1 MIDQIVGGVLME
13 FHLLIDILAC
23 PAAFLSFLISSFFT
37 KNKEGDPGPP
47 GPSPRSAAVDWC
59 WDLQETT
66 LKSYVHV
73 QCMPLMVKL
82 NILWISPM
90 YKKM

>member
-1 MIDQIVGGVLME
+1 MIDQIVGGVLKE
-13 FHLLIDILAC
+13 FHLLIDILAS
-23 PAAFLSFLISSFFT
+23 PAAFLSFVISSFFT
-37 KNKEGDPGPP
+37 RIKEGDP
-47 GPSPRSAAVDWC
+47 GPSPRSAAVVWC

>member
-47 GPSPRSAAVDWC
+47 APPL
-59 WDLQETT
+59 DL
-66 LKSYVHV
+66 L
-73 QCMPLMVKL
+73 
-82 NILWISPM
+82 
-90 YKKM
+90 